1 MKNGSRVW
9 RNLYGLCAKKGPKK
23 KESLLKLS
31 QLWKST
37 KVAFG
42 DSLDDFHKPLEKASA
57 QNASAFSQFQQARL
71 NTNHLPPPLAEGN

>member
-1 MKNGSRVW
+1 
-9 RNLYGLCAKKGPKK
+9 
-23 KESLLKLS
+23 LKLP

-71 NTNHLPPPLAEGN
+71 NTHHLPPPLAEETKTGNGTYTKLRTDPTLGAPRR